1 MLAKAQ
7 NIAERRRI
15 EERMKQDPDLATIL
29 HALTETDKEDIIK
42 EERARR
48 AAARQSRVETDVEAM
63 ETEEEE
69 NVRY

>member
-1 MLAKAQ
+1 MAKAQ
-7 NIAERRRI
+7 NIAERKRL
-15 EERMKQDPDLATIL
+15 EERMKQDPDLASIL

-63 ETEEEE
+63 ETDEQE
-69 NVRY
+69 NVCK